1 MLIAIIKFIKKMSKS
16 TKLFA
21 GFVGVV
27 LSLTLMAGVG
37 IQTASASAL
46 TSAQVSA
53 IISLLQSFG
62 ADQTT
67 INNVQASLTGI
78 GTVTPPSSTGTT
90 GTGSYTFTR
99 DLKVGD
105 TGTDVMNLQKV
116 LNMDADTQVA
126 SGSSAGAPGHE
137 TSSFGPATK
146 AAVVKFQNKYASE
159 ILTPL
164 GLSAGTG
171 YVGASTRAKLGTI
184 GGGVVVTPPTTGGG
198 TTPTPSGT
206 GLTVSDP
213 GQPGASLAPEGASRV
228 PFTKI
233 RLTAGNDGPVTVN
246 SITVQRTGLAQ
257 DAAFA
262 GVVLIDENGMQIG
275 DAKTFNSNHQ
285 ATVGSAIVIPAGTSK
300 VLTLAGNMAAD
311 ESAYAGQVASLTVVS
326 VNTDGAVVSGMLPIT
341 GVGQTINASLS
352 IGTATTIVSS
362 FDPNGSNSK
371 EIGVTGYKFSGFRV
385 TAGSAEKVRLWSVRW
400 YQSGSAAMGDL
411 ANVQTYVDGTA
422 YPTTVSSDGK
432 YYSTIFPGG
441 ILLDKG
447 LSKDIYVQGDIV
459 GSNASGRTIQFDVY
473 KNTDLYLTGETYG
486 YGITPTA
493 SSPVVAATATHAA
506 TYFVTSDG
514 TSSGSAG
521 TPWFSSSKVTVTGGA
536 VTTITKSSAVPA
548 QNIAINVANQPLGG
562 FETNFRGEPITVT
575 GMTFTATLSGG
586 TLASGKLITNV
597 SLVDQNGAVVAGPVD
612 ATFTDTTHQSIAFTD
627 TITFP
632 VGTQTYTL
640 KGQLPS
646 VTTNGTQI
654 VVSTTPSGWTNP
666 TGAVTGTSV
675 SLSSYSTAIAMNTM
689 TAKGLA
695 MTVSLS
701 STPAAQTIV
710 PGGTRT
716 FANIQLDASQ
726 AGEDMRLSSLKLD
739 VTYAGLSNSTDLTNC
754 QILDQSGNTLNTG
767 SNVVNPTGATTT
779 SPYPYTF
786 MFDNSLIVPK
796 QTVTTL
802 ALKCNVSGSAAAGA
816 SYAWGTVNTNIQTA
830 TFTGVVSG
838 QSLTGTDISASTVVG
853 QAQLVGTPSLAV
865 TTDAS
870 SPGYTIVAANTS
882 SQVVGVLQFKATNE
896 DVNLTDIGLKLTN
909 TASSSSSDL
918 TNVTIWDGS
927 TQVGSAVFTGSNTS
941 ATSTLTS
948 AVTLTKDT
956 NKALTIKADLGP
968 ISNSSAV
975 TTSGH
980 LLAIDYQGAKGT
992 GASSGSTV
1000 WATGSSAVAGAR
1012 IMKSYP
1018 TVSADTIASNG
1029 VAADGKLMRFKVT
1042 ASQSGQIGLGRVELT
1057 LATTSAN
1064 VTNINVY
1071 GFTDSG
1077 YSQAIS
1083 GLNTGGQFLTT
1094 SKCASGC
1101 DANGPTLAF
1110 YPQTTAGA
1118 TTTVQIPAGATYYFE
1133 VRGTVT
1139 GLSTT
1144 YSVSTTLNGDNAYPI
1159 LGASSHMGTML
1170 NAVTASTVDTGTLN
1184 SFIWSPNSTTTSATS
1199 DKDWTNGY
1207 GLQGLGAS
1215 GLTQTRTN

>member
-1 MLIAIIKFIKKMSKS
+1 MSKS

-67 INNVQASLTGI
+67 INNVQASLTGT
-78 GTVTPPSSTGTT
+78 GTVTPPSST

-116 LNMDADTQVA
+116 LNMDPDTQVA

-184 GGGVVVTPPTTGGG
+184 GGGVVVTPPTTGG

-206 GLTVSDP
+206 GLTVADP
-213 GQPGASLAPEGASRV
+213 GQPGASLAPAGASRV

-246 SITVQRTGLAQ
+246 SITVQRSGLAQ

-311 ESAYAGQVASLTVVS
+311 ETSYAGQVASLTVVS

-411 ANVQTYVDGTA
+411 ANVQTYVDGAA

-548 QNIAINVANQPLGG
+548 QNVAINVANQPLGG

-575 GMTFTATLSGG
+575 GMTFSVATATARIPGL
-586 TLASGKLITNV
+586 LTNI

-612 ATFTDTTHQSIAFTD
+612 ATWTTTAHSAQTVTFTDTV
-627 TITFP
+627 TFP

-646 VTTNGTQI
+646 VTTNGAQVI
-654 VVSTTPSGWTNP
+654 VSTTPSGWTNP

-675 SLSSYSTAIAMNTM
+675 SLSSYGTAIAMNTM

-695 MTVSLS
+695 MTVTLS

-739 VTYAGLSNSTDLTNC
+739 VTYDGTNAVATDLTNC
-754 QILDQSGNTLNTG
+754 QLYDQSGNALNTG
-767 SNVVNPTGATTT
+767 SNVVNPTGTATAAAH
-779 SPYPYTF
+779 PFVF

-802 ALKCNVSGSAAAGA
+802 ALKCNVSGSAATNA
-816 SYAWGTVNTNIQTA
+816 SYAWGTVTANIQTA

-838 QSLTGTDISASTVVG
+838 QSLTGTSISASTVTG

-865 TTDAS
+865 TTDAG
-870 SPGYTIVAANTS
+870 SPGYTIAAAGTTG
-882 SQVVGVLQFKATNE
+882 QVVGVLQFKATNE
-896 DVNLTDIGLKLTN
+896 DVNLTDIGLQLTN

-927 TQVGSAVFTGSNTS
+927 TQVGSAVFTGTNTS

-956 NKALTIKADLGP
+956 NKALTVKADLGP

-992 GASSGSTV
+992 GASSGTTV
-1000 WATGSSAVAGAR
+1000 WATGSSAVSGVR

-1018 TVSADTIASNG
+1018 TVALDTIASNG
-1029 VAADGKLMRFKVT
+1029 VADGKLMRFKVT
-1042 ASQSGQIGLGRVELT
+1042 ASTAGQIGLGRVELT

-1064 VTNINVY
+1064 VTNVNVY

-1094 SKCASGC
+1094 SLCASGC
-1101 DANGPTLAF
+1101 TNAPTLAF

-1118 TTTVQIPAGATYYFE
+1118 STTVQIPAGATYYFE

-1139 GLSTT
+1139 GTNTT
-1144 YSVSTTLNGDNAYPI
+1144 YSVSTTLTGDNAYPT
-1159 LGASSHMGTML
+1159 LDAGTAAYKYMGPMY
-1170 NAVTASTVDTGTLN
+1170 NTATTVDTGTLN
-1184 SFIWSPNSTTTSATS
+1184 SFIWSPNSTTTSLTS
-1199 DKDWTNGY
+1199 GNDWTNGY